1 MLEEKQP
8 RFDAPIP
15 GMSLTHELGARP
27 WQQPAQFTTVEEVV
41 EHYTDNMLNNDEFAD
56 QLIDVMGMG
65 IPLTTI
71 ANTIQLAGVMEGK
84 HSVDTGLLALP
95 VIVESMQLIG
105 DAAGVKY
112 NTGMEEADGANRET
126 LAKRNIE
133 NLYQEHKEKTK
144 EKEDYSVEDMNK
156 EAEEQIVEMEETKP
170 DEEPMGIMQRRA

>member
-1 MLEEKQP
+1 MRSNEEDNTNQPLFRIAKYVDTIRKKRLEYNNDTKKQP

-41 EHYTDNMLNNDEFAD
+41 DHYTTRMMNNDEFSE
-56 QLIDVMGMG
+56 QLVDVMDMG

-95 VIVESMQLIG
+95 VLIETMMLIG
-105 DAAGVKY
+105 DTAGVKY
-112 NTGMEEADGANRET
+112 NTGMDDVPSKE
-126 LAKRNIE
+126 RN
-133 NLYQEHKEKTK
+133 
-144 EKEDYSVEDMNK
+144 SS
-156 EAEEQIVEMEETKP
+156 
-170 DEEPMGIMQRRA
+170 

>member
-1 MLEEKQP
+1 METKQP

-56 QLIDVMGMG
+56 QLVDVMSMG

-112 NTGMEEADGANRET
+112 NTGMEDLPNKDRET

-133 NLYQEHKEKTK
+133 KLINEAPNE
-144 EKEDYSVEDMNK
+144 EEDLELSDD
-156 EAEEQIVEMEETKP
+156 IVATNSIDEETTINQP
-170 DEEPMGIMQRRA
+170 QEEPMGLMQRRG

>member
-1 MLEEKQP
+1 MIQEKQP

-41 EHYTDNMLNNDEFAD
+41 DHYTTRMMNNDEFSE
-56 QLIDVMGMG
+56 QLVDVMDMG

-95 VIVESMQLIG
+95 VLIETMMLIG
-105 DAAGVKY
+105 DTAGVKY
-112 NTGMEEADGANRET
+112 NTGMDDVPSKERET
-126 LAKRNIE
+126 LAKRTIE
-133 NLYQEHKEKTK
+133 KLKQEESKKGNE
-144 EKEDYSVEDMNK
+144 EEEIIPEDANMVEEINK
-156 EAEEQIVEMEETKP
+156 E
-170 DEEPMGIMQRRA
+170 EEPMGLMQRRG

>member
-56 QLIDVMGMG
+56 QLVDVMSMG

-112 NTGMEEADGANRET
+112 NTGMEDLPNKDRET

-133 NLYQEHKEKTK
+133 KLINEAPNE
-144 EKEDYSVEDMNK
+144 EEDLELSDD
-156 EAEEQIVEMEETKP
+156 IVATNSIDEETTINQP
-170 DEEPMGIMQRRA
+170 QEEPMGLMQRRG

>member
-1 MLEEKQP
+1 MVEEKQP

-41 EHYTDNMLNNDEFAD
+41 DHYTTRMMNNDEFSE
-56 QLIDVMGMG
+56 QLVDVMDMG

-95 VIVESMQLIG
+95 VLIETMMLIG
-105 DAAGVKY
+105 DSAGVKY
-112 NTGMEEADGANRET
+112 NTGMEENLSKNRQT
-126 LAKRNIE
+126 LSARSVEKLLEQEESTKKEPDNIVI
-133 NLYQEHKEKTK
+133 QEDLEEMNDMKDNTK
-144 EKEDYSVEDMNK
+144 E
-156 EAEEQIVEMEETKP
+156 
-170 DEEPMGIMQRRA
+170 EEPMGLMQRRG

>member
-1 MLEEKQP
+1 MLEEKQH

-56 QLIDVMGMG
+56 QLVDVMSMG

-112 NTGMEEADGANRET
+112 NTGMEDLPSKDRDT

-133 NLYQEHKEKTK
+133 KLINEAPNE
-144 EKEDYSVEDMNK
+144 EEDLELSDD
-156 EAEEQIVEMEETKP
+156 IVATNSIDEETTINQP
-170 DEEPMGIMQRRA
+170 QEEPMGLMQRRG

>member
-1 MLEEKQP
+1 MVEEKQP

-41 EHYTDNMLNNDEFAD
+41 DHYTTRMMNNDEFSE
-56 QLIDVMGMG
+56 QLIDVMEMG

-95 VIVESMQLIG
+95 VLIETMMLIG
-105 DAAGVKY
+105 DGADVKY
-112 NTGMEEADGANRET
+112 NTGMEDAPKSSSET
-126 LAKRNIE
+126 MARRNVE
-133 NLYQEHKEKTK
+133 KLFQEDISKEKIDNK
-144 EKEDYSVEDMNK
+144 EMADSPVEDDM
-156 EAEEQIVEMEETKP
+156 ETVEENTEK
-170 DEEPMGIMQRRA
+170 EEPMGLMQRRG